1 MRRPSRVDRGSV
13 TVEMVLIAPAL
24 LALLML
30 TVLAGRIVLAG
41 GTVEQVAAGGARAA
55 SLARSPAEATTTATG
70 AVRRSIAEQNLQCQH
85 VSVSVDTAGF
95 RSPLG
100 QPASVAVT
108 VSCQVRLSDLALPGA
123 PGSRTLTDR
132 AVSPLDPY
140 RGRVLGFSNP
150 DHPPAIPT
158 AAGDSPARRAGM
170 DGGQA

>member
-1 MRRPSRVDRGSV
+1 MNLQRDRVERGSV
-13 TVEMVLIAPAL
+13 TVELVLIAPAL

-41 GTVEQVAAGGARAA
+41 GTVEQVAAAGARAA
-55 SLARSPAEATTTATG
+55 SLTRSSTEATAAATV
-70 AVRRSIAEQNLQCQH
+70 AVRRSVAEQNLQCLN

-95 RSPLG
+95 RLPLG

-108 VSCQVRLSDLALPGA
+108 VSCQVRLSDLDLPGA

-140 RGRVLGFSNP
+140 RARVLGFSNP
-150 DHPPAIPT
+150 DRPT
-158 AAGDSPARRAGM
+158 RFSSHGRRA
-170 DGGQA
+170 

>member
-1 MRRPSRVDRGSV
+1 MNPQRERAERGSV
-13 TVEMVLIAPAL
+13 TVELVLIAPAL

-30 TVLAGRIVLAG
+30 TVLAGRVVLAG
-41 GTVEQVAAGGARAA
+41 GTVEQVAAAGARAA
-55 SLARSPAEATTTATG
+55 SLARSRTEATAAATA

-95 RSPLG
+95 RVPLG

-123 PGSRTLTDR
+123 PGSRILTDR

-140 RGRVLGFSNP
+140 RARTLGFSDP
-150 DHPPAIPT
+150 
-158 AAGDSPARRAGM
+158 DSPTPAGPR
-170 DGGQA
+170 GAQA